1 MMPSRHVVLAA
12 GGTGGHLFPAAA
24 VAREL
29 VRRDYPVSLATD
41 RRGES
46 FETGVDGVRTHRIS
60 SAGSAGGP
68 LARIGAALA
77 IGAGVIQAW
86 RLLGRLRPAGVIGF
100 GGYPSVPTMLA
111 AVARGLPSLIHEQN
125 AVLGRANRLVLRR
138 VSAVATSF
146 EATAGLGD
154 AGRAKAVTTGNPV
167 RGAFSQARALAY
179 PESATGDGEIR
190 VLVLGG
196 SQGARV
202 FSDVV
207 PAALS
212 RLPDAM
218 RSRFR
223 VVQQCRPEDI
233 EEVRRTYRRNGIDAE
248 LARFF
253 TDVAARMAAAH
264 LVVARSG
271 ASTVAELA
279 EVGRPAILVPYPHA
293 TDDHQTAN
301 ARAMEEAGGAWLIP
315 GGAFT
320 AEALA
325 GRFEEFVLRRELLTT
340 AAAAMRRA
348 GGRNAAAALVN
359 RFEQLMDAAPG
370 LRETAA

>member
-1 MMPSRHVVLAA
+1 M
-12 GGTGGHLFPAAA
+12 FPAAA

-41 RRGES
+41 RRGRN
-46 FETGVDGVRTHRIS
+46 FEIGVDGVGTHLVS
-60 SAGSAGGP
+60 SAGSGGGP
-68 LARIGAALA
+68 VARIGAAFA
-77 IGAGVIQAW
+77 IGAGLVQAW
-86 RLLGRLRPAGVIGF
+86 RLMARLKPAGVIGF

-111 AVARGLPSLIHEQN
+111 AVMRGLPSLIHEQN
-125 AVLGRANRLVLRR
+125 AVLGRANRLVMRR
-138 VSAVATSF
+138 VSAIATSF
-146 EATAGLGD
+146 EGTAGPGD
-154 AGRAKAVTTGNPV
+154 AWRARVVMTGNPV
-167 RGAFSQARALAY
+167 RDAFSEARAEAY
-179 PESATGDGEIR
+179 PESAGRDGEIR

-196 SQGARV
+196 SQGARA
-202 FSDVV
+202 FGEVV

-212 RLPDAM
+212 RLPETM
-218 RSRFR
+218 RGRFR

-233 EEVRRTYRRNGIDAE
+233 GEVRRAYSQSGIGAE

-264 LVVARSG
+264 LVIARSG

-315 GGAFT
+315 AAAFT
-320 AEALA
+320 PEALA
-325 GRFEEFVLRRELLTT
+325 VRLEELVLKPERLAA
-340 AAAAMRRA
+340 AAAAMRSA

-359 RFEQLMDAAPG
+359 RFEQLLDAAPES
-370 LRETAA
+370 REAAA

>member
-1 MMPSRHVVLAA
+1 MTRPRHVVLAA

-29 VRRDYPVSLATD
+29 VRRDYPVALATD
-41 RRGES
+41 RRGEK
-46 FETGVDGVRTHRIS
+46 FETGVDGVRAHRIR
-60 SAGSAGGP
+60 SAGSGGGP
-68 LARIGAALA
+68 LARIGAAFA

-125 AVLGRANRLVLRR
+125 AVLGRANRLVMRR

-146 EATAGLGD
+146 EATAGFGD
-154 AGRAKAVTTGNPV
+154 VGRPGAVTTGNPV
-167 RGAFSQARALAY
+167 RPAFSEARMLAY
-179 PESATGDGEIR
+179 PENADGEIR
-190 VLVLGG
+190 MLVLGG

-212 RLPDAM
+212 RLPAAV

-233 EEVRRTYRRNGIDAE
+233 GEVRRAYRQGGVDAE

-301 ARAMEEAGGAWLIP
+301 ARAMEQAGGAWLIP
-315 GGAFT
+315 GTAFT

-325 GRFEEFVLRRELLTT
+325 ARLEKFVLRPELLTA

-348 GGRNAAAALVN
+348 GGCDAAAALVN
-359 RFEQLMDAAPG
+359 RFEQLLEAAAIR
-370 LRETAA
+370 REAAA